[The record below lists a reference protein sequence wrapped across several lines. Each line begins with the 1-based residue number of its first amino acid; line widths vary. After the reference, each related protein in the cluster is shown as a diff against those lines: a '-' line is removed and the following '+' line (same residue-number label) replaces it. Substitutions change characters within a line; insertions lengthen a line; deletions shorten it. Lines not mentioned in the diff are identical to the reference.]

1 LLKCVNATKIFL
13 VLKVETPTTMNDFRP
28 ISCCNM
34 MYKCISKVIMNRSKG
49 IFPEVI
55 GLVQTIFF
63 SGRQISD
70 VILLTQDLIHIYHL
84 VSVIPRC
91 ALKIDIR
98 KAVDTV
104 S

>member
-1 LLKCVNATKIFL
+1 VRYFFYFSTLLKCVNATKIFL
-13 VLKVETPTTMNDFRP
+13 VLKVETLTTMNNFRP

-63 SGRQISD
+63 REDKYQMLS
-70 VILLTQDLIHIYHL
+70 
-84 VSVIPRC
+84 C
-91 ALKIDIR
+91 
-98 KAVDTV
+98 
-104 S
+104 